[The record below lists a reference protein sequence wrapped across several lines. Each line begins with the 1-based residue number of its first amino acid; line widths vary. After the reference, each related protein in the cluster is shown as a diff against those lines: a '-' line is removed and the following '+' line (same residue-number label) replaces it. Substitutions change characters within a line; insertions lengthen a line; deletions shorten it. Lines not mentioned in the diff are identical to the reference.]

1 MIDFTLPAYELAPR
15 LLGCVLCVKDGDTV
29 RRLVINETEAY
40 YGEEDTACHAHKGKT
55 KRTEPMYERGGIAYI
70 YLCYGMYEMLNV
82 VSGPENHAEA
92 VLIRGAGEYNGPG
105 KLTKALGIT
114 RALNR
119 CDLTGAS
126 PSDLWIEDRE
136 ETPEFDVSPRI
147 GIAYADKEDRERL
160 WRFFTLCEK
169 PK

>member
-15 LLGCVLCVKDGDTV
+15 LLGCFLCVKDGDTI
-29 RRLVINETEAY
+29 RRFKITETEAY

-55 KRTEPMYERGGIAYI
+55 ERTKPMYRRGGIAYI
-70 YLCYGMYEMLNV
+70 YLCYGMYDMLNV

-114 RALNR
+114 RALNT
-119 CDLTGAS
+119 CDLTGATDS
-126 PSDLWIEDRE
+126 NLWIEDRE
-136 ETPEFDVSPRI
+136 DTPDFDVSPRV
-147 GIAYADKEDRERL
+147 GIAYAEKEDRERQ
-160 WRFFTLCEK
+160 WRFK
-169 PK
+169 IK

>member
-1 MIDFTLPAYELAPR
+1 MIDFTLPAFKLAPR
-15 LLGCVLCVKDGDTV
+15 LLGCFLCVKDGDSV

-40 YGEEDTACHAHKGKT
+40 YGEDDTACHAHRGKT
-55 KRTEPMYERGGIAYI
+55 ERTKPMYERGGIAYI

-82 VSGPENHAEA
+82 VSGPEGHAEA

-114 RALNR
+114 RALNT
-119 CDLTGAS
+119 CDLSGDS

-136 ETPEFDVSPRI
+136 AIPEFDVSPRV
-147 GIAYADKEDRERL
+147 GIAYAEKEDRERK
-160 WRFFTLCEK
+160 WRFYVK
-169 PK
+169 

>member
-1 MIDFTLPAYELAPR
+1 MIDFTLPAFELAPR
-15 LLGCVLCVKDGDTV
+15 LLGCVLCVKDGDSV

-40 YGEEDTACHAHKGKT
+40 YGEDDTACHAHKGKT
-55 KRTEPMYERGGIAYI
+55 ERTKPMYERGGIAYI

-82 VSGPENHAEA
+82 VSGPDGHAEA

-114 RALNR
+114 RAQNK

-126 PSDLWIEDRE
+126 PSELWIEERE
-136 ETPEFDVSPRI
+136 ETPEYETSARI
-147 GIAYADKEDRERL
+147 GIAYADKEDREKL
-160 WRFFTLCEK
+160 WRYK
-169 PK
+169 IK

>member
-15 LLGCVLCVKDGDTV
+15 LLGCFLCVKDGDAV
-29 RRLVINETEAY
+29 RRFKINETEAY

-55 KRTEPMYERGGIAYI
+55 ERTKPMYRRGGIAYI
-70 YLCYGMYEMLNV
+70 YLCYGMYDMLNV

-114 RALNR
+114 RAQNT
-119 CDLTGAS
+119 CDLSGITES
-126 PSDLWIEDRE
+126 KLWIEDRK
-136 ETPEFDVSPRI
+136 ETPDFDVSPRV
-147 GIAYADKEDRERL
+147 GIAYAEKEDRERP
-160 WRFFTLCEK
+160 WRFK
-169 PK
+169 IK